1 MNTDHVRTFFESRLY
16 SRIERSPWVKREL
29 RFLQSLPAAELGYE
43 NAAPEDKITV
53 QGVADCVFEDGGKLY
68 ILDYK
73 TDYVENIE
81 ELRERYAAQLLM
93 YKRLLS
99 VSLGREVAGAVIWSF
114 RFGEEIPV

>member
-1 MNTDHVRTFFESRLY
+1 M
-16 SRIERSPWVKREL
+16 VKREL

-53 QGVADCVFEDGGKLY
+53 QGVADCVFEDNGKLY